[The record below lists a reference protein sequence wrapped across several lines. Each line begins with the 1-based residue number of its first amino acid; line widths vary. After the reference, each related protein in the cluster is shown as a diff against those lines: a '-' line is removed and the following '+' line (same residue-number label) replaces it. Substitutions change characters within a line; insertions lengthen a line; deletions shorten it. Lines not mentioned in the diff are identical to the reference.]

1 MQQANPTKGKEKK
14 TASAAELQE
23 LRNSLITLIEM
34 IQRMPSARQD
44 PVVQAL
50 VHKLCE
56 QVVKEF
62 GADQSFK
69 TVGVAMN
76 ALRSAGV
83 FETRSDVPN
92 ASTGARPE
100 PKSKA
105 RSVKADVP
113 QIATEKG
120 QKMRGLDR
128 SIDFLFEFG
137 YLDQSEIEAFRNLRS
152 DPNRMIEFTR
162 DGEKL
167 QRRVKDTGD
176 WDLLFTLD
184 KERYDSW
191 MALAT
196 TAQSDL
202 KNAKGNFLPESFSS
216 LVEAA
221 VETSANGDWLNTE
234 YQGLRSVLKGPP
246 LETALKHM
254 KKANHTAL
262 SLLDAVKDQILQ
274 QRWFKFG
281 KSPTLSNP
289 AMPETSKKS
298 SKTDSKEAVPAY

>member
-1 MQQANPTKGKEKK
+1 LGQMQKANPTKGKEKK
-14 TASAAELQE
+14 TASAAELQTVRE
-23 LRNSLITLIEM
+23 SLIQLIEM
-34 IQRMPSARQD
+34 VQRLPNVRQD

-56 QVVKEF
+56 QVVKDF

-76 ALRSAGV
+76 VLRSAGV
-83 FETRSDVPN
+83 FETQTTVPN
-92 ASTGARPE
+92 ADTGGARPE

-105 RSVKADVP
+105 RSTKADTP
-113 QIATEKG
+113 QAATEKG

-128 SIDFLFEFG
+128 SIDVLVSFG
-137 YLDQSEIEAFRNLRS
+137 YLDEGNIATFRNLRS
-152 DPNRMIEFTR
+152 DPDRLVEFTK
-162 DGEKL
+162 DGKKL

-184 KERYDSW
+184 QETYNAW
-191 MALAT
+191 MAVAT
-196 TAQSDL
+196 TAMTDL
-202 KNAKGNFLPESFSS
+202 KSATGNFMPEGFSS

-221 VETSANGDWLNTE
+221 TETTANGEWSNPE
-234 YQGLRSVLKGPP
+234 YQDLRSVLKGPP

-254 KKANHTAL
+254 KKADYTAK
-262 SLLDAVKDQILQ
+262 SLLNAVKDQILQ

-281 KSPTLSNP
+281 KSPTLS
-289 AMPETSKKS
+289 
-298 SKTDSKEAVPAY
+298 

>member
-1 MQQANPTKGKEKK
+1 MQKANPTKGKEKK
-14 TASAAELQE
+14 TASAAELQTVRE
-23 LRNSLITLIEM
+23 SLIQLIEM
-34 IQRMPSARQD
+34 VQRLPNVRQD

-56 QVVKEF
+56 QVVKDF

-83 FETRSDVPN
+83 FETQTAVLN
-92 ASTGARPE
+92 ANAGGARPE

-105 RSVKADVP
+105 RSTKADTP

-128 SIDFLFEFG
+128 SIDFLVSFG
-137 YLDQSEIEAFRNLRS
+137 YLDKDDIATFRKLRS
-152 DPNRMIEFTR
+152 DPDRLVEFTK
-162 DGEKL
+162 DGKKF

-184 KERYDSW
+184 QETYNAW
-191 MALAT
+191 MAVAT
-196 TAQSDL
+196 TAMSDL
-202 KNAKGNFLPESFSS
+202 KSATGNFTPEGFSF
-216 LVEAA
+216 LVGAA
-221 VETSANGDWLNTE
+221 TETTANGEWSRPE
-234 YQGLRSVLKGPP
+234 YQDLRSVLKGPP

-254 KKANHTAL
+254 KKADNTAK
-262 SLLDAVKDQILQ
+262 SLLNAVKDQILQ

-281 KSPTLSNP
+281 KSPTLS
-289 AMPETSKKS
+289 
-298 SKTDSKEAVPAY
+298 